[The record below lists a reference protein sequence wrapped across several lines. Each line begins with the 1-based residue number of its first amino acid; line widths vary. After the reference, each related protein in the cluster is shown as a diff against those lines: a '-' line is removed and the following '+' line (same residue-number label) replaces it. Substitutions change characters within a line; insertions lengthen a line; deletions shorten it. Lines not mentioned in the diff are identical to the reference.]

1 MTQYKRDRQAY
12 LDRPADQQ
20 DWRVAQLY
28 RTKDNLINYCTEE
41 QLMGMKPASWWQ
53 RSHDVDLLQ
62 GTYKYGFA
70 NYVCIKEDKKL
81 GWSDVITQD
90 QVEDRNFPS
99 PEHLTKRLKKLL
111 SIALRVDRFDF
122 EKVSIP
128 EKTGLNLQEK
138 TQITKILADVGIDC
152 SKDRPMTILKTKVS
166 EKL

>member
-90 QVEDRNFPS
+90 
-99 PEHLTKRLKKLL
+99 
-111 SIALRVDRFDF
+111 
-122 EKVSIP
+122 
-128 EKTGLNLQEK
+128 
-138 TQITKILADVGIDC
+138 
-152 SKDRPMTILKTKVS
+152 
-166 EKL
+166 